1 MKALFRKIFTQL
13 VNFTI
18 ITKKASNTFEKVLSR
33 KTEIVYLFS
42 FIYSFKLVFYS
53 VYDIN

>member
-33 KTEIVYLFS
+33 KTEIVHLFS